1 MLHEALVMLF
11 RNRPT
16 LAPELLRE
24 VLGVELPHWT
34 EAQVAEADLTQLTPT
49 EYRSDLVIL
58 LYEGKPVYG
67 IVVEAQLARDDEKLF
82 TLPHYCLA
90 LRAKLR
96 IPCCVLVVTPDP
108 ATAKWASTPID
119 IGQPGSRLVPLV
131 IGPGAVPVVTDA
143 EQARLRP
150 ELAVLSALAHGQE
163 PVGLEVAMAVLGLA
177 GGLNE
182 ERAKLYVDLVL
193 SALNESAKRA
203 LEAMMASGNYQ
214 YQSDFAKK
222 YYFQGKTEGEAEGVT
237 KGKAE
242 ALAAVLLKVFA
253 GRGLTVSDGQRAR
266 ILACTDPAT
275 LDRWVD
281 AAFQARSVEEVVG

>member
-1 MLHEALVMLF
+1 MLHEALLMLF

-24 VLGVELPHWT
+24 VLGVELPRWT
-34 EAQVAEADLTQLTPT
+34 EARVAEADLTQLTPT
-49 EYRSDLVIL
+49 EYRSDLVVL

-67 IVVEAQLARDDEKLF
+67 IVVEAQLARDDEKQF

-96 IPCCVLVVTPDP
+96 IPCCLLVVTPDP

-119 IGQPGSRLVPLV
+119 TGQPGSPFVPLV
-131 IGPGAVPVVTDA
+131 IGPGAVPVVADA
-143 EQARLRP
+143 EQARSRP
-150 ELAVLSALAHGQE
+150 ELAVLSALAHGHE
-163 PVGLEVAMAVLGLA
+163 PVGLQVAMVVLGLA

-222 YYFQGKTEGEAEGVT
+222 YYFEGEAEGVT